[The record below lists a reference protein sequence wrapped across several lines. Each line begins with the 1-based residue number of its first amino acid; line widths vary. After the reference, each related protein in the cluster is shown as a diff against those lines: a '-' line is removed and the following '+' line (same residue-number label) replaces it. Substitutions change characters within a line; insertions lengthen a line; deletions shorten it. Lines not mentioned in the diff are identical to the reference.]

1 MNERGSTVEKTND
14 KLNETQ
20 KMIIEMVKKIDNQEL
35 LVKIYTFIQA
45 WIA

>member
-1 MNERGSTVEKTND
+1 MDKRGRNVEITYD
-14 KLNETQ
+14 KISESQEL
-20 KMIIEMVKKIDNQEL
+20 IIEMVRKIDNQEL